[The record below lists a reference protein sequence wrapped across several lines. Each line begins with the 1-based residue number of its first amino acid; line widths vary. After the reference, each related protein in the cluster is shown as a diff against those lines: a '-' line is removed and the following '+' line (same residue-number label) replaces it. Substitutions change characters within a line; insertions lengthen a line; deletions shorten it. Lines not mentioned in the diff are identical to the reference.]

1 MQQIT
6 RPTAVSIAFV
16 AIGLLSW
23 AVIWWALVQQPSQV
37 GIDLTNPMVAQGTL
51 GRDPEGVWFTGDT
64 QVVVDRFVDTPW
76 RALQWRWR
84 QAPGAPLAVQL
95 QLESRQ
101 FRIDAN
107 PQWRVVRLLMPTVTQ
122 RMPLNVT
129 SATQRVVGDSRDLGV
144 LVDQL
149 QVVRLATPPWWAL
162 AVVSDYWLLIG
173 VAAVWLW
180 RGRWL
185 GVCALVLFSAV
196 YVVLFI
202 QEAQSGFGYSSIW
215 LERSGRIGAVLLV
228 GWWVWRRRGQQ
239 LLVADAAV
247 PLAKRRFGLDVM
259 RAVAVLC
266 VVVSHVTPLL
276 FVEWSSNRDV
286 FRWLIYLGPVGVD
299 IFFALSGYLIGGIVL
314 RTIAEF
320 NQFAVVRLFWVR
332 RWLRT
337 LPVAYVSAVVVWFVA
352 APTDVWSYV
361 ASILFVGTV
370 NPAAVTKELV
380 FWWSLAAEEL
390 FYLVLPL
397 LIYVITK
404 KHPALR
410 AFGLSIAIIGAS
422 AIVARAGLMVVS
434 DALLWRNI
442 NLAPYA
448 RLDSMVWGVL
458 MVWVRNYRPQWFS
471 QIAQAGFAPGLV
483 IFAAGVTLLVDQQRW
498 DALAMFAG
506 HTVVVIGASLLIPV
520 CESLPPF
527 RWGLLNRI
535 CGGIALVSYS
545 AYLYHGML
553 VTLLERWFG
562 VATSWPM
569 LGGVLLL
576 YMGTVFG
583 VATVSY
589 LLVEAPVLRWR
600 DSHFPD
606 QRTQRQNLPPC

>member
-64 QVVVDRFVDTPW
+64 QVVVDRFADTPW

-228 GWWVWRRRGQQ
+228 GCWVWRRRGQQ

-247 PLAKRRFGLDVM
+247 LLAKRRFGLDVM

-266 VVVSHVTPLL
+266 VVVSHFTPLV
-276 FVEWSSNRDV
+276 FVEWSSNRDI
-286 FRWLIYLGPVGVD
+286 FRWLVYLGPVGVD

-320 NQFAVVRLFWVR
+320 NQFAVVRLFWAR

-337 LPVAYVSAVVVWFVA
+337 LPAAYVSAVMVWFVA

-370 NPAAVTKELV
+370 NPAAVTKELE

-434 DALLWRNI
+434 DAVLWRNI